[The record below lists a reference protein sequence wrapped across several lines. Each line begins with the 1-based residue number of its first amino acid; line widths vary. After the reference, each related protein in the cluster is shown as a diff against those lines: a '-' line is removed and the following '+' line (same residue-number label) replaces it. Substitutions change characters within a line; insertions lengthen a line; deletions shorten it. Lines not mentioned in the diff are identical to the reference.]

1 MKNFI
6 KVFPLIV
13 AVLSIGSFIISVIS
27 GGYVVTPTDTLI
39 IAVLNV
45 LVYGFG
51 NSKKEF

>member
-6 KVFPLIV
+6 KVLPIIV
-13 AVLSIGSFIISVIS
+13 AVLSVGSFIISVLS
-27 GGYVVTPTDTLI
+27 DGYVVTPTDTLI

-51 NSKKEF
+51 NSKNE